1 MKVYRAVLDSFVTN
15 RKLEQKSIRGLEGIY
30 YQAGYSSFVN
40 KMGYHDYNSLAKDIK
55 KEGKYFF
62 LFAEDAIE
70 EANSLIGGYHR
81 LNMDTCLVIEYDI
94 PEEIILKMIGF
105 GDYTDDKHS
114 LYLIESYI
122 EKDDFG
128 NLIITT
134 DEISVEEKTDFL
146 IRALNES
153 LKRIL
158 ECQSL
163 FDMIDY
169 LKYFN
174 YKKLESIID
183 NTEEIANVLIN
194 NSFYNSFMDER
205 RQLIQSSYITGK
217 VVPVNRRFWHEKLK
231 NYKQIEDYFQNKG
244 IDCNFSE
251 EQNKRKKEI
260 LYYLQQDN
268 QEKEKVKKLLHQIKN

>member
-1 MKVYRAVLDSFVTN
+1 MKVYRVVPDSFVTN
-15 RKLEQKSIRGLEGIY
+15 RKLEQNPLRGLEGIY

-40 KMGYHDYNSLAKDIK
+40 KMGYHDYNNLAKDIK
-55 KEGKYFF
+55 NEGKYFF
-62 LFAEDAIE
+62 LFAEDAIQ
-70 EANSLIGGYHR
+70 EANFLIGGYHR

-94 PEEIILKMIGF
+94 PEEIILKMIGY

-122 EKDDFG
+122 EKGDFG
-128 NLIITT
+128 NSIITT
-134 DEISVEEKTDFL
+134 DEISIEEKTGFL
-146 IRALNES
+146 IRSLNES

-169 LKYFN
+169 LKYFHG
-174 YKKLESIID
+174 KKLESIID
-183 NTEEIANVLIN
+183 NREEIAKVLIN
-194 NSFYNSFMDER
+194 SSFYNSFMDER
-205 RQLIQSSYITGK
+205 RQLIQSSYITRK
-217 VVPVNRRFWHEKLK
+217 VVPVNIRFWHEKLK
-231 NYKQIEDYFQNKG
+231 SYKQIEDYYQSMG

-251 EQNKRKKEI
+251 EQNQCKKEI

-268 QEKEKVKKLLHQIKN
+268 QEKEKVKELLHQIKH